1 MKQEEIE
8 KYSQIIYNLSGKES
22 IESEVIS
29 NNIVSDYYSKSA
41 FFYKKFH
48 SKEGAL
54 HLPISFSDKDSHAS
68 KLLYQANSIH
78 DLINANG
85 FTKVLELGCG
95 MGFNSN
101 YLASKNPEVSF
112 TGIDLTLNNIKEA
125 SKNAK
130 ELNNVNYK
138 QMDFDALNE
147 LEEQYDLVFAVE
159 TLCHSKDVAQVIAN
173 ISEKLSS
180 NGKIIIY
187 DGYVRPDAIPLSN
200 SWDIQAYQLL
210 SWGFAMNEFQDLGT
224 LQSSQ
229 KIQHLNFE
237 EIKDYSVNVLP
248 NYQAFQRG
256 AIKAFR
262 YPRLLKF
269 MLKTR
274 IISLALIK
282 QMSAGLFGPY
292 LIKKE
297 YLGYYKIVLCKKI
310 DLN

>member
-1 MKQEEIE
+1 MNPEELE
-8 KYSQIIYNLSGKES
+8 NYCQLIYKLSGKES
-22 IESEVIS
+22 IEGEVIS
-29 NNIVSDYYSKSA
+29 NSIVSDYYSKSA

-48 SKEGAL
+48 SKEGAM

-78 DLINANG
+78 DIIHANG
-85 FTKVLELGCG
+85 YTKVLELGCG

-101 YLASKNPEVSF
+101 YLARKNPAVNF
-112 TGIDLTLNNIKEA
+112 TGVDLTLNNIKEA
-125 SKNAK
+125 NKNAK
-130 ELNNVNYK
+130 ELNNVNFK
-138 QMDFDALNE
+138 QMDFDALTE

-159 TLCHSKDVAQVIAN
+159 TLCHSKDVAQVIAHIN
-173 ISEKLSS
+173 EKLTAT
-180 NGKIIIY
+180 GKIIIY
-187 DGYVRPDAIPLSN
+187 DGYVRPNTIPLSN
-200 SWDIQAYQLL
+200 KWEERSYKLL
-210 SWGFAMNEFQDLGT
+210 SWGFAMKEFQDLGR

-229 KIQHLNFE
+229 KIQHLNIE

-262 YPRLLKF
+262 YPRLLKL

-274 IISLALIK
+274 LISMALIK

-292 LIKKE
+292 LINKG
-297 YLGYYKIVLCKKI
+297 YLGYYKIVLSKKTS
-310 DLN
+310 